1 MKILRLGS
9 AGPSVQLLQL
19 ALTRAGF
26 GPLALDGAFGR
37 ATQSALKRFQ
47 TAAGLTPDG
56 AAGAATHT
64 ALKPYYTGYLVHT
77 VRPGDTLWS
86 IARARGAELT
96 AVETANPGLAA
107 PDLRPGDRVTVPLP
121 FAVVPADID
130 WCSDL
135 VDYCVQ
141 GLCARYPAL
150 QCGELGRSVMGKP
163 LWYLRAGSGE
173 RRVFYNA
180 EHHANEWI
188 TTPVLL
194 KFAEELCAANAAGGS
209 IYGQSARELLS
220 AASIYIAPAVNPDGM
235 DLVTGELDSG
245 GWYDYARSLAARYT
259 GYPFPSGWKA
269 NIRGVDLNLQYPA
282 MWEQAKINK
291 EALGIVSPAPAD
303 YVGPAPLTA
312 PESRAVYDFTLALD
326 PALTLSYHTQGG
338 VIYWKFADYQPKN
351 SLRIAETFA
360 AVSGYAVEE
369 TPFASGF
376 AGYKD
381 WFIQQY
387 DRPGYTVECGLGQNP
402 LPISDFPEIYAHNLG
417 ILTLWAA
424 IK

>member
-1 MKILRLGS
+1 MKILKIGS
-9 AGPSVQLLQL
+9 RGPSVQLLQL
-19 ALTRAGF
+19 GLNRAGY
-26 GPLALDGAFGR
+26 GPLATDGIFGPET
-37 ATQSALKRFQ
+37 AAAVMRFQ
-47 TAAGLTPDG
+47 RGRGLAVDG
-56 AAGAATHT
+56 AAGSAVQRAMR
-64 ALKPYYTGYLVHT
+64 PWYTGYVTYLIKT
-77 VRPGDTLWS
+77 GDTLFS
-86 IARARGAELT
+86 AAQKYGADLAAVIA
-96 AVETANPGLAA
+96 ANPGAEA
-107 PDLRPGDRVTVPLP
+107 DNLRVGGTLTVPLG
-121 FAVVPADID
+121 FSVVPTDID

-163 LWYLRAGSGE
+163 LWYLRVGSGE

-417 ILTLWAA
+417 ILTLGAA